1 MVAARKEQCLMD
13 AITKK
18 VFIEEQYPGVTL
30 GVISTPHGLILID
43 APPSPEDGRSWR
55 AALMGLG
62 GGPDRI
68 LINLDPHPDRTV
80 GVRAMDC
87 SVVAHEKT
95 AQVFRNRPNIFKAQG
110 DDTGADWESIPGLTG
125 IRWATPEITF
135 THTIALHWDHTPVLL
150 ESHPGPHPGAVW
162 VILPGEKVLFV
173 GDAVLKNQ
181 PTFLAHANLPVWI
194 EALDLL
200 LSKEY
205 GNFKVISGRDG
216 LVTATVIKNQLEFL
230 SDVHKK
236 LEKLSQKA
244 QKPDMTESLVQP
256 LLSNFKASA
265 AHQKQYSHRLRYGL
279 RHYYA
284 RHYQS
289 NQNSTD
295 E

>member
-1 MVAARKEQCLMD
+1 MD
-13 AITKK
+13 SISKQ

-30 GVISTPHGLILID
+30 GVICNSQGLVLID
-43 APPSPEDGRSWR
+43 APPSPEDARSWR

-62 GGPDRI
+62 GGPERI

-87 SVVAHEKT
+87 SVIAHEKT

-125 IRWATPEITF
+125 IRWVTPEISF
-135 THTIALHWDHTPVLL
+135 THTMTLHWDNMPILL
-150 ESHPGPHPGAVW
+150 ETHPGPHPGAIW
-162 VILPGEKVLFV
+162 VILPEEKIVFV

-181 PTFLAHANLPVWI
+181 PPFLAHANLPSWI
-194 EALDLL
+194 ESLTRLQ
-200 LSKEY
+200 SKEFSDY
-205 GNFKVISGRDG
+205 TVISGRDG
-216 LVTATVIKNQLEFL
+216 VIPAAILKSQADFIKDL
-230 SDVHKK
+230 HKR
-236 LEKLSQKA
+236 LEKLSQKK

-256 LLSNFKASA
+256 LLSSFKVPASR
-265 AHQKQYSHRLRYGL
+265 QKQFSHRLRYGL

-289 NQNSTD
+289 NSSSDD